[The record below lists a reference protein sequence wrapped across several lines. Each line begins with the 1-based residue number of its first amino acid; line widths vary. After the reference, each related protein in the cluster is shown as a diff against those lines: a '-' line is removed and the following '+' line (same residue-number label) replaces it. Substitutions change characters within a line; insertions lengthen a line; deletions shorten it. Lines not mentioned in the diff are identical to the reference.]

1 MSADTG
7 LHAHRR
13 YKVQPETARPTNSR
27 DKQVV
32 KGRYKNLTNR
42 SQGYLASPEPSCP
55 TTPSPRYPNTPKK
68 QELDLKSRLM
78 MPIEDFKKEIN
89 NSLKEIQERPRHLPS
104 EPSGGH

>member
-42 SQGYLASPEPSCP
+42 NQGYLASPEPSCP
-55 TTPSPRYPNTPKK
+55 TTPKK